1 MLAAAAC
8 GGAAWS
14 DDLADGVLLLPSTL
28 HEVSAIVA
36 VDERT
41 LACVQDEAGALFF
54 VDLLGERPARAAVFG
69 EPGDYEG
76 LARVGEQWWVLR
88 SDGELLRLGGGDRDL
103 HVEARFRLQTG
114 HRDFEGLC
122 HDAANG
128 CLLVLP
134 KDRAGTGKAARHR
147 RVVYGFDLKSLQLR
161 AAPELEFDLQDLVER
176 ADAKGIT
183 LPKKTTPK
191 GKVRADVGLLG
202 SELLVVPGS
211 TDLLLLSAVD
221 NLLLRID
228 RAGQPIAAWQ
238 LDPEKLPQPEGL
250 AVLPDGRLLVAS
262 EGAKGTPVVCVVDW
276 R

>member
-1 MLAAAAC
+1 MLPPA
-8 GGAAWS
+8 
-14 DDLADGVLLLPSTL
+14 L

-54 VDLLGERPARAAVFG
+54 VDLLGERPPRAVVFG

-76 LARVGEQWWVLR
+76 LARVGDDWWVLR
-88 SDGELLRLGGGDRDL
+88 SDGALLRLGGGDREL
-103 HVEARFRLQTG
+103 HVVATFRLQTG

-147 RVVYGFDLKSLQLR
+147 RVVHAFDLRTLKLR
-161 AAPELEFDLQDLVER
+161 EAPALEFDLQDLVEQ
-176 ADAKGIT
+176 AEAKGIT
-183 LPKKTTPK
+183 LPKRTTPK

-202 SELLVVPGS
+202 SELLVVPGA

-228 RAGQPIAAWQ
+228 RRGEPVAAWL
-238 LDPEKLPQPEGL
+238 LDPELLPQPEGL

-262 EGAKGTPVVCVVDW
+262 EGAKGSPVVRVVDW